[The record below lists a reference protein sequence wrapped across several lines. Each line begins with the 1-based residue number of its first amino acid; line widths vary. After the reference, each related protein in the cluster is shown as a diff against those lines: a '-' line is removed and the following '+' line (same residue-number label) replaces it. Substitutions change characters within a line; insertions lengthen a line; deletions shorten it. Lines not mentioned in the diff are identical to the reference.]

1 MKKAFILLVC
11 IMMVISSAVTLNTY
25 AADDIKIVI
34 DNENQSYDQMPV
46 IMNDRTLVPLRGIF
60 EALGAEVDWIDAT
73 KTIIGSK
80 NDKTVILQVGNTT
93 ASMNNKKVTL
103 DVSPTIV
110 NSRTMVPVRF
120 VSEALG
126 ANVEWVA
133 DTRTVVIKSNEFIK
147 KEQEQDQ
154 TQNGKVIFDSGE
166 LTKRTIRTINN
177 SAGTELNY
185 VDDKLYV
192 NIKTL
197 PAKDL
202 DVNVTFKAPID
213 ATINQSDICLIT
225 FKARLLSGGT
235 DGMGYIKVW
244 AQNEKSTKAL
254 FARTKVGTEWTECY
268 LPFIGIANM
277 QNIGMRFGGMVQEL
291 EIKDFSVINYGPKKD
306 ITTLKSTFIIEE
318 NTVVPKMEKNDEP
331 VINDVVSVPELNLD
345 NLPKGGTF
353 VVDNNQFIKDSK
365 NYTNNFANMK
375 FENGVLM
382 VDVHTMPDKDLK
394 VYNRLD
400 SDIAS
405 TISQGDV
412 CIMVFEARCTSGN
425 GYIKPW
431 VQDGKSIKALFAKT
445 SVGKDWT
452 ICYLPFTGK
461 NDLANVGLRFGGEIQ
476 KVEVRNFN
484 IINYKNSINLS
495 DLPSTIIE

>member
-25 AADDIKIVI
+25 AADDIKVVI

-166 LTKRTIRTINN
+166 LIKRTIRTVNN

-202 DVNVTFKAPID
+202 DVNVTFKAPIVRGV
-213 ATINQSDICLIT
+213 T
-225 FKARLLSGGT
+225 
-235 DGMGYIKVW
+235 
-244 AQNEKSTKAL
+244 
-254 FARTKVGTEWTECY
+254 Y
-268 LPFIGIANM
+268 LA
-277 QNIGMRFGGMVQEL
+277 
-291 EIKDFSVINYGPKKD
+291 
-306 ITTLKSTFIIEE
+306 
-318 NTVVPKMEKNDEP
+318 
-331 VINDVVSVPELNLD
+331 
-345 NLPKGGTF
+345 
-353 VVDNNQFIKDSK
+353 
-365 NYTNNFANMK
+365 
-375 FENGVLM
+375 
-382 VDVHTMPDKDLK
+382 
-394 VYNRLD
+394 
-400 SDIAS
+400 
-405 TISQGDV
+405 
-412 CIMVFEARCTSGN
+412 
-425 GYIKPW
+425 
-431 VQDGKSIKALFAKT
+431 
-445 SVGKDWT
+445 
-452 ICYLPFTGK
+452 
-461 NDLANVGLRFGGEIQ
+461 
-476 KVEVRNFN
+476 
-484 IINYKNSINLS
+484 
-495 DLPSTIIE
+495 